1 MDDLDQSLHR
11 GCPRVDLGIPKSDD
25 ALQELSQFEIE
36 DLESNCFHLGLHY
49 LECFPC

>member
-1 MDDLDQSLHR
+1 MDDPDQSLHR
-11 GCPRVDLGIPKSDD
+11 GCPRVDLGILRSDD

>member
-1 MDDLDQSLHR
+1 MDDPDQSLHR
-11 GCPRVDLGIPKSDD
+11 EGPRVDLEIPRSDD